1 MFLFTVIAIIVVL
14 SIQVIPAALGID
26 PKKDLN
32 LTIWFALILILGQ
45 STLFLIGFLLGNRL
59 MHLMD
64 DFKGTV
70 LFIGFFLIG
79 IRMIMEAFKVRKGER
94 TFTFES
100 TKSVILVSLALGI
113 NTFLAGLLFTYLSF
127 ERHWLTVILTSAT
140 LVSVGIGTVM
150 TPGKTAFT
158 ISSLLFLAGGLW
170 MIFSSLYL
178 GFFI

>member
-45 STLFLIGFLLGNRL
+45 STLFLIGFLLGHRL

-150 TPGKTAFT
+150 TPGKTGFT